1 MAGMFIVAW
10 EGRAPPDKA
19 EWIGILREVLAAEL
33 GSYRVVFRHSESG
46 WRFDLEW
53 RADERAGDDGLIA
66 NTPDSVAYNI
76 YVNLADGG
84 KPIDPAWRPGG

>member
-1 MAGMFIVAW
+1 MFIVKWA
-10 EGRAPPDKA
+10 GRPPGDKE
-19 EWIGILREVLAAEL
+19 EWITILRDTLASEL
-33 GSYRVVFRHSESG
+33 GSYRVVFKHSGSG

-84 KPIDPAWRPGG
+84 KPVDPGWRPGG